1 MKVLVAC
8 EESQTVCKAFRE
20 RGHEAYSCDVIECSG
35 GHPEW
40 HIKGDALK
48 VINGR
53 CEFQTADGETHRIGG
68 KWDLLIAH
76 PPCQKLS
83 CAGAVNLGRKD
94 CVCATAKWREQFFND
109 RTDAAIFFMS
119 FLAADCDHICVE
131 NPVGYM
137 SSHYKKPTQYIEPF
151 YFGDPWKKKTGL
163 WLKGLNK
170 LTPTNIVT
178 PAGKWVQQNKKGMA
192 PKSEAWEV
200 LGHRSQRL
208 RSLSFPGTASA
219 MAEQWGCLE

>member
-20 RGHEAYSCDVIECSG
+20 RGHEAYSCDIIDCSG

-40 HIKGDALK
+40 HIKGDALL

-53 CEFQTADGETHRIGG
+53 CEFQTADGTVHSIDG

-83 CAGAVNLGRKD
+83 CAGGVNLGRRD
-94 CVCATAKWREQFFND
+94 CVCSTAKWREQFFND

-119 FLAADCDHICVE
+119 FLAADCNRVCVE

-178 PAGKWVQQNKKGMA
+178 PTGKWVQQNKKGMA

-200 LGHRSQRL
+200 IGYRSQRL
-208 RSLSFPGTASA
+208 RSVTFPGIAAA
-219 MAEQWGCLE
+219 MAEQWGCL